1 MLRSISLLAL
11 VGLSLVVLSIP
22 LELFNRSSVADRYQE
37 EGIRAIVNEKLT
49 SSLVQKI
56 NKNRPEVLLIGNSML
71 GEAVD
76 ADRLSKLTGIPC
88 LKVWTGGAASAWW
101 YLLIKNVVP
110 LMAPPPK
117 YIVVFFRDNFL
128 TLPQYRTKGKRKE
141 WIDDLSGPYEPLLY
155 DLAYSK
161 QLSIFELMI
170 IKAFPV
176 YARTEEVKKTMET
189 YLKKTV
195 AAVFF
200 QSDEDMLNEA
210 LKITF
215 DEKRMDKELF
225 SQRQIS
231 DENSAGSNTK
241 SMIFTPEESFLPAMI
256 KHSETLGVHLSF
268 VRIKRRRD
276 LEPGKQPEDLVNY
289 IDELK
294 VYLAEQKLEL
304 IDYTD
309 NESIIEEHYGG
320 GDHLNRQ
327 NGRKFFTALL
337 AKDLL
342 EKIILK

>member
-1 MLRSISLLAL
+1 M
-11 VGLSLVVLSIP
+11 GLSLVVLSLP
-22 LELFNRSSVADRYQE
+22 LELYNRLSVAERYQE
-37 EGIRAIVNEKLT
+37 EGKRGIVNDKLT

-56 NKNRPEVLLIGNSML
+56 NKNRPQMLLIGNSML

-76 ADRLSKLTGIPC
+76 ADRLSMLTGIPC

-141 WIDDLSGPYEPLLY
+141 WIDNLSGPYEPLLY
-155 DLAYSK
+155 DLAYSM

-176 YARTEEVKKTMET
+176 YAKTEEVKKITET
-189 YLKKTV
+189 YLKKKV

-200 QSDEDMLNEA
+200 QSDEDMLDEA

-215 DEKRMDKELF
+215 DEKRMDKGLL
-225 SQRQIS
+225 SQRQIH
-231 DENSAGSNTK
+231 DENSAGTNTG
-241 SMIFTPEESFLPAMI
+241 SMIFTPEKSFLPAMI
-256 KHSETLGVHLSF
+256 KHSEMLGINLSF
-268 VRIKRRRD
+268 VRIKRKRD

-289 IDELK
+289 INELK
-294 VYLAEQKLEL
+294 VYLAEHNLEL

-309 NESIIEEHYGG
+309 NDSIIEDHYGG

-327 NGRKFFTALL
+327 NGRKFFTSLL